1 MKPRVRFST
10 FRVDIGARRY
20 LVDCK
25 VIPPRAPAH
34 AGADDVRFLD
44 PGSPGR
50 VELVRVRRGGL
61 DVTDALDDDLR
72 QVLRERC
79 AFAAGIARVFIP
91 QKTYQKILEF
101 TR

>member
-1 MKPRVRFST
+1 MRIRFPT
-10 FRVDIGARRY
+10 FRIDVGARRY

-34 AGADDVRFLD
+34 AGADAVRFLD

-50 VELVRVRRGGL
+50 VEIVRVRRGGF
-61 DVTDALDDDLR
+61 DVTDALDADLR

-79 AFAAGIARVFIP
+79 ARAAGVGRSAPRRGGQRVM
-91 QKTYQKILEF
+91 EF
-101 TR
+101 QR